1 MMMIITIII
10 IINLYGVNGAHTF
23 LYCFVSDLLSVA
35 DLEFSRE
42 VSLIISL
49 SKYKF
54 SNFYPNTVFLY
65 PSVTATENTKI
76 LIERSD

>member
-10 IINLYGVNGAHTF
+10 IINLYGVNGVHTF

-42 VSLIISL
+42 VSLKIIVSYHL
-49 SKYKF
+49 ANINFQIFTPILFSCTHQLQQLKIPKF
-54 SNFYPNTVFLY
+54 
-65 PSVTATENTKI
+65 
-76 LIERSD
+76 